1 MAGLKGWRTKAVSA
15 VLLVAFAPLL
25 LVVATQAAVDTAR
38 IVIEA
43 IGPVIP
49 YAVAVL
55 VLVGVYRLVRGRRL

>member
-1 MAGLKGWRTKAVSA
+1 M
-15 VLLVAFAPLL
+15 LLVAFAPLL